1 MITRKVS
8 VANDAVKHSLQK
20 SRIAIADAASASIA
34 SNIASQY
41 ADRIKTLIQIASAS
55 ADPDNQEDKA
65 AIESMST
72 SLSQIKNFGQSDKM
86 RVTVRELRQIV
97 SEAVRGKKQ
106 QKSKLALSAQN
117 YPKSWSEYR
126 KYVASL
132 ATELGLSPDVISV
145 ISDLDYGGSDDVT
158 GPLWD
163 AWQECEIEA
172 TRKYRDDEGRED
184 GASAV
189 AGTIHDLFIDL
200 GKLSGKN
207 AASVAERADAAAC
220 GFGVPE
226 YEKSKREIADPMGMA
241 ELIASELRKLRV
253 TPVVSQLHKTAMVD
267 VKRSKKSGEEMRDAV
282 FAAVR
287 AAGFDVKNDDGMI
300 VEVPL
305 DSSGSEVLE
314 ISYDWADPK
323 DSRVK
328 VPPEILTVD
337 FDVSISIRED
347 RFARRRGY

>member
-8 VANDAVKHSLQK
+8 VTRDAIKHTLQK
-20 SRIAIADAASASIA
+20 SRVAIDSAPSAAIASD
-34 SNIASQY
+34 IASQY
-41 ADRIKTLIQIASAS
+41 ADRVRALIQSAS
-55 ADPDNQEDKA
+55 AAADHDNQDDRA
-65 AIESMST
+65 AIDTMSIA
-72 SLSQIKNFGQSDKM
+72 LKQIENFEQRDHM

-200 GKLSGKN
+200 GRLSGKN

-241 ELIASELRKLRV
+241 ELIATELRKLRV
-253 TPVVSQLHKTAMVD
+253 TPVISQLHKTAMVD

-300 VEVPL
+300 EVPL

-328 VPPEILTVD
+328 VPPSILAVD
-337 FDVSISIRED
+337 FDVSISVRDD